1 MAVAVVAVGE
11 GHGEGVVAPAKRA
24 LPEPVIKTTEAGHLE
39 LLPELG
45 CYREESLNEFKMMC
59 EKTQQINF
67 CLV

>member
-45 CYREESLNEFKMMC
+45 CYREESLK
-59 EKTQQINF
+59 
-67 CLV
+67 